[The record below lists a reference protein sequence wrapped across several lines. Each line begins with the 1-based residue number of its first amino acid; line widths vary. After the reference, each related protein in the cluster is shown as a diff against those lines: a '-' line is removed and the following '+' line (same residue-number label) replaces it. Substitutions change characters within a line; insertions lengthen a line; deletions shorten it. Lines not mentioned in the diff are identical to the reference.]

1 VENQARERR
10 DSSDFGPDS
19 EIEELIMDSFGSSI
33 CEQCNEEYVF
43 RNASKCA
50 RCLGVNPEAIDDE
63 DEEEESS
70 SISLDRST
78 AA

>member
-1 VENQARERR
+1 
-10 DSSDFGPDS
+10 
-19 EIEELIMDSFGSSI
+19 MDSFGSSI